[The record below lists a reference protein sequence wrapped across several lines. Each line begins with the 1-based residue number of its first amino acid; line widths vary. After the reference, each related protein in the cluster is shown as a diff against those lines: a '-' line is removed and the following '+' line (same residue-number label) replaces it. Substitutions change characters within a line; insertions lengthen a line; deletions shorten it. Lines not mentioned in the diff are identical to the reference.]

1 MGVFSFFKTVFHDS
15 VRSLLFSDVFI
26 CFNLDHE
33 VLLGRAE
40 RLKWRKTREIV
51 NKAYP
56 VKDGMVPIKAV
67 KDTRDFTSVYP
78 FSYICGMSKSTDQG
92 MCKKSELEQH
102 IPQGMRKK
110 DLILLDVDD
119 YYFYIPKQSLEQ
131 DRKTFSLTMQK
142 TDYIF
147 SPFLLMYSFIKP
159 MLEDEVA
166 VYMLLEHARLFVMV
180 SNHRDICY
188 SKFYPLEIVKTDF
201 EVQVQEDQAS
211 YEHEE
216 QVLQSFLKSIESNLM
231 HMDFNFESS
240 PAEEQ
245 TTQDPRALVDNMFH
259 ATDIVKHLQESIR
272 AAYDNPSNHIED
284 FIQKVWVLHTYEI
297 SYQLIDVL
305 KDELMLEVVHI
316 PVSLVEQM
324 GVLAKK
330 EHYHEAQL

>member
-56 VKDGMVPIKAV
+56 VKDGMIPIKAV

-102 IPQGMRKK
+102 IPQGLRRK
-110 DLILLDVDD
+110 DLVVLEVDD
-119 YYFYIPKQSLEQ
+119 YCFYIPKQSLES
-131 DRKTFSLTMQK
+131 DRKTFSLAFK
-142 TDYIF
+142 VDYIF

-159 MLEDEVA
+159 MLEEEVA
-166 VYMLLEHARLFVMV
+166 VYALLEHSRLFVMV
-180 SNHRDICY
+180 NNCKSICY
-188 SKFYPLEIVKTDF
+188 SKFYPLEVIEADYG
-201 EVQVQEDQAS
+201 VQMQEDQVG

-216 QVLQSFLKSIESNLM
+216 HVLQSFLKSIEANLM
-231 HMDFNFESS
+231 QMDFNFESPPPKEKS
-240 PAEEQ
+240 N
-245 TTQDPRALVDNMFH
+245 QDPKALVDNMFH
-259 ATDIVKHLQESIR
+259 ASDIIKYLEESIKT
-272 AAYDNPSNHIED
+272 AYENPNYRVED
-284 FIQKVWVLHTYEI
+284 FVQKVWVLHTYEI
-297 SYQLIDVL
+297 SYQLIDAL

-316 PVSLVEQM
+316 PMSLVEQM
-324 GVLAKK
+324 GILAKK
-330 EHYHEAQL
+330 EQYNEVQL